1 VASAPPPL
9 GPHVQQLRKRK
20 RLTLD
25 QLAAMSGVSRSMLSQ
40 IERGE
45 TNPTFATL
53 WNLTRALGVDV
64 AELMGGRGG
73 RSGPAI
79 SVLPVHFTPEIRTED
94 GGCLLRILSPASNAG
109 GFEWYE
115 LIVQPGAA
123 LESEPHGPGAT
134 EHLTVL
140 EGALEVQAG
149 DETAQVQAGATAR
162 YPVDTHHAIRNT
174 GAEVSRA
181 LLVVIN

>member
-1 VASAPPPL
+1 MASGPPPL
-9 GPHVQQLRKRK
+9 GPHVQQLRKKK

-53 WNLTRALGVDV
+53 WNLTRALGVDI
-64 AELMGGRGG
+64 AELV
-73 RSGPAI
+73 SGHSARQAAAI
-79 SVLPVHFTPEIRTED
+79 SVTQGHFTPEIRTED
-94 GGCLLRILSPASNAG
+94 GSCLLRILSPAQNAG

-115 LIVQPGAA
+115 LIIQPGGA
-123 LESEPHGPGAT
+123 LESEPHGHGAM

-140 EGALEVQAG
+140 EGAMEVQSGA
-149 DETAQVQAGATAR
+149 ETVPVAVGGTAR
-162 YPVDTHHAIRNT
+162 YPVDVHHAIRNT
-174 GAEVSRA
+174 GQGAARA
-181 LLVVIN
+181 LLVVVN